1 MFDHGNYSFSSD
13 AVLLHKMI
21 ILKPLLYEFYVCW
34 VKYSNGYSCLV
45 SGNIGTGINVKT
57 SPVNQRFINRDILLP
72 HNVFDS
78 PAILYSK
85 TSRYL

>member
-13 AVLLHKMI
+13 AELLHRII
-21 ILKPLLYEFYVCW
+21 ILKPLLYEFYVCS

-45 SGNIGTGINVKT
+45 SGNIGTVINVKT
-57 SPVNQRFINRDILLP
+57 LLVKQQLINRGILLL
-72 HNVFDS
+72 HKVLGS

-85 TSRYL
+85 NSRYL

>member
-13 AVLLHKMI
+13 AELLQLLI
-21 ILKPLLYEFYVCW
+21 ILKPLLYEFYVCS

-45 SGNIGTGINVKT
+45 SGNIGTVINIKT
-57 SPVNQRFINRDILLP
+57 SLVKQRFINRDILLP
-72 HNVFDS
+72 NKVLGS

-85 TSRYL
+85 NSRYL

>member
-1 MFDHGNYSFSSD
+1 MFDHGNYSFSSA

-45 SGNIGTGINVKT
+45 SGNIGTVINIRT
-57 SPVNQRFINRDILLP
+57 SLVNQRLINRDIRLP
-72 HNVFDS
+72 RTVQDS

>member
-1 MFDHGNYSFSSD
+1 MFDHGNYSFSS
-13 AVLLHKMI
+13 AAELLQRMI
-21 ILKPLLYEFYVCW
+21 ILKPLLYEFYVCS

-45 SGNIGTGINVKT
+45 SGNIGTVNNIRT
-57 SPVNQRFINRDILLP
+57 SLVNQRLINRDIRLSRT
-72 HNVFDS
+72 VQDS